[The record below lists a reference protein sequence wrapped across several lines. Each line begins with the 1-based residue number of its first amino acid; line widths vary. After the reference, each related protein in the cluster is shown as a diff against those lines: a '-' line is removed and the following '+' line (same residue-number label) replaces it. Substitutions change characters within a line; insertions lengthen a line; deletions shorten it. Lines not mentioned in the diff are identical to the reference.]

1 MTLAQ
6 LETKLKSISGFEKK
20 VVYRA
25 FPVGKAPALPFICYL
40 CTQTDNF
47 VADNKVHT
55 VLQSVDIELYS
66 ALKDTAS
73 ETKIE
78 TLLNSNNIVWD
89 KYEEYIT
96 DENVYEVIYT
106 ITINQ

>member
-20 VVYRA
+20 VAYRA

-78 TLLNSNNIVWD
+78 TLLNNNNIVWD

-96 DENVYEVIYT
+96 DENTYEVIYT

>member
-6 LETKLKSISGFEKK
+6 LYTMLNGITGFRNK
-20 VVYRA
+20 VAYRA
-25 FPVGKAPALPFICYL
+25 FPIGKAPELPFICYL

-47 VADNKVHT
+47 VADNKVHA

-66 ALKDTAS
+66 KSKDIAS
-73 ETKIE
+73 ESKIE
-78 TLLNSNNIVWD
+78 TALNNNGIVWD
-89 KYEEYIT
+89 KYEEYLS
-96 DENVYEVIYT
+96 DEDVNEIIYT

>member
-6 LETKLKSISGFEKK
+6 LETKLKNISGFEKK
-20 VVYRA
+20 VAYRA

-78 TLLNSNNIVWD
+78 TLLNNNNIVWD

-96 DENVYEVIYT
+96 DENTYEVIYT
-106 ITINQ
+106 IPINQ

>member
-6 LETKLKSISGFEKK
+6 LDTMLKSISGFEKK

-78 TLLNSNNIVWD
+78 TLLNNNNIVWD

-96 DENVYEVIYT
+96 DENVFEVIYT

>member
-78 TLLNSNNIVWD
+78 TLLNNNNIVWD

>member
-6 LETKLKSISGFEKK
+6 LNTILKGIEGFSKK
-20 VVYRA
+20 VAYRA
-25 FPVGKAPALPFICYL
+25 FPVGKAPELPFICYV

-66 ALKDTAS
+66 KNKDTSS
-73 ETKIE
+73 EAKIE
-78 TLLNSNNIVWD
+78 TVLNNNGIVWD
-89 KYEEYIT
+89 KYEEYIS
-96 DENVYEVIYT
+96 DENVNEVIYT

>member
-6 LETKLKSISGFEKK
+6 LNTMLNGISGFKNK
-20 VVYRA
+20 VAYRA
-25 FPVGKAPALPFICYL
+25 FTVGKAPALPFICYL

-66 ALKDTAS
+66 EFKDTAS
-73 ETKIE
+73 ESKIE
-78 TLLNSNNIVWD
+78 ATLNNNNIVWD

>member
-6 LETKLKSISGFEKK
+6 LHTMLNGITGFNKK
-20 VVYRA
+20 VAYRA
-25 FPVGKAPALPFICYL
+25 FPVKKAPELPFICYI

-66 ALKDTAS
+66 ESKDTAS
-73 ETKIE
+73 ESKIE
-78 TLLNSNNIVWD
+78 AALNENSIVWD
-89 KYEEYIT
+89 KYEEYLT
-96 DENVYEVIYT
+96 DENVNEVIYT

>member
-6 LETKLKSISGFEKK
+6 LHTMLNGITGFKNK
-20 VVYRA
+20 VAYRA
-25 FPVGKAPALPFICYL
+25 FPVKKAPGLPFICYI

-66 ALKDTAS
+66 ESKDTAS
-73 ETKIE
+73 ESKIE
-78 TLLNSNNIVWD
+78 AALNENGIVWD
-89 KYEEYIT
+89 KYEEYLT
-96 DENVYEVIYT
+96 DENVNEVIYT

>member
-6 LETKLKSISGFEKK
+6 LDTKLKSISGFEKK
-20 VVYRA
+20 VTYRA

-78 TLLNSNNIVWD
+78 TLLNNNNIVWD

-96 DENVYEVIYT
+96 DENVFEVIYT

>member
-6 LETKLKSISGFEKK
+6 LYTMLNGITGFRNK
-20 VVYRA
+20 VAYRA
-25 FPVGKAPALPFICYL
+25 FPVGKAPELPFICYL

-66 ALKDTAS
+66 ESKDTAS
-73 ETKIE
+73 ESKIE
-78 TLLNSNNIVWD
+78 AALNENGIVWD
-89 KYEEYIT
+89 KYEEYLT
-96 DENVYEVIYT
+96 DENVNEVIYT